1 MAGKSENM
9 SLKNKA
15 LSGSWISAA
24 AKVFRRE
31 KNIHGENLPGPFEDW
46 MYKECNMKKQTI
58 YNDKNIYKLMRIVP
72 KLMTCRV
79 NMTYFVLNHD
89 ILFNYFNEEN
99 EEQSWKHSASC
110 DCEGCNSYSTELLLL
125 EV

>member
-31 KNIHGENLPGPFEDW
+31 KNIHGENLPGRFEDW

-58 YNDKNIYKLMRIVP
+58 YNYKNIYKLMRIVP

-99 EEQSWKHSASC
+99 ENSHGNIALLAI
-110 DCEGCNSYSTELLLL
+110 EGCNSYSTELLLL

>member
-31 KNIHGENLPGPFEDW
+31 KNIHGENLPGRFEDW

-58 YNDKNIYKLMRIVP
+58 YNYKNIYKLMRIVP

-79 NMTYFVLNHD
+79 N
-89 ILFNYFNEEN
+89 NYFNEEN